1 MDVGVFVPLG
11 NGNASP
17 EIMRAVGTSVEER
30 GFESIWVPEHLVLF
44 DEYESCY
51 PYSAD
56 GKFPG
61 EPDSGMLEPLT
72 ALT

>member
-30 GFESIWVPEHLVLF
+30 GFESIWVPEHVVLF
-44 DEYESCY
+44 DEYESSY
-51 PYSAD
+51 P
-56 GKFPG
+56 
-61 EPDSGMLEPLT
+61 
-72 ALT
+72 